1 MIEDARC
8 IYSRSLPYRM
18 QSDAIFKG
26 NLDRSGK
33 PTDIKFGMASAKS
46 GVLQVCG
53 LGVPFWRLPFEVAVR
68 AVGSRNYITSEAS
81 GTYP

>member
-1 MIEDARC
+1 
-8 IYSRSLPYRM
+8 M
-18 QSDAIFKG
+18 QSDALLPG
-26 NLDRSGK
+26 HLDLSGK
-33 PTDIKFGMASAKS
+33 PTDIKLEMAWAKG

-68 AVGSRNYITSEAS
+68 AVRSRNYITSEAS